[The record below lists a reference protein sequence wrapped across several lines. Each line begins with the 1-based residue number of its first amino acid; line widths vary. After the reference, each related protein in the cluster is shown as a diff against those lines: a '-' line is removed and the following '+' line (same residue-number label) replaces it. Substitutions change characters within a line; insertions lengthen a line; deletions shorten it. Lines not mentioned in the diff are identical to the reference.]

1 MGKHILEEASRC
13 LQCKKPQ
20 CTRGCPVGT
29 PVNTAI
35 RLLMA
40 NKIQDAG
47 ALLFENNPLS
57 VVCSLICPHEKFC
70 EGNCILGKKS
80 TPVQWS
86 DIEHYISSYFLD
98 RLQAD
103 SFKTEEQKER
113 IAIVGSGPAGL
124 TVAFILAIH
133 GYRITIFE
141 SKDRVGGVLQYG
153 IPDFRLPKS
162 IIEKLFKAL
171 LRLGVKVRP
180 NMLIGPV
187 VSLDDLLND
196 GYKAVFIGTG
206 VWNPKPLRLP
216 GETMGNVHYAIN
228 YLKNPDVCD
237 LGYRVAVIGSGNV
250 AMDVARTA
258 LRKGSEVTILYHR
271 GESDMSATRYEYDY
285 ARMEGVDFEFFV
297 SPIAISDEGVHC
309 RSTRKVTGEDG
320 KVRLEQIE
328 GSDRCF
334 PADSVV
340 IATGQAPRGNLK
352 GLEIGKTGL
361 VITDDVG
368 RTTNPAVFASGD
380 VVTGAKTVVEAVERS
395 KQSAQAI
402 MEYVESLA
410 EPA

>member
-1 MGKHILEEASRC
+1 MGKHILEEAGRC
-13 LQCKKPQ
+13 LQCKKPR
-20 CTRGCPVGT
+20 CSKGCPVGT

-35 RLLMA
+35 RLLLA

-70 EGNCILGKKS
+70 EGHCIMGKKS

-103 SFKTEEQKER
+103 TFKTAEQKER

-141 SKDRVGGVLQYG
+141 SKDQIGGVLQYG
-153 IPDFRLPKS
+153 IPDFRLPKT
-162 IIEKLFKAL
+162 ILDKLYKAL
-171 LRLGVKVRP
+171 LRLNVKVRP

-187 VSLDDLLND
+187 VSLEDLLANE
-196 GYKAVFIGTG
+196 YKAVFVGTG
-206 VWNPKPLRLP
+206 VWNPRPLRLP
-216 GETMGNVHYAIN
+216 GETLGHVHYAIS
-228 YLKNPDVCD
+228 YLKNPDVCS

-271 GESDMSATRYEYDY
+271 GEADMSATRYEYDY
-285 ARMEGVDFEFFV
+285 ARMDGVDFEFFV
-297 SPIAISDEGVHC
+297 SPVAISDEGVHC
-309 RSTRKVTGEDG
+309 RTTRKVVDGEG
-320 KVRLEQIE
+320 KVRLEQIAGTE
-328 GSDRCF
+328 RCF

-340 IATGQAPRGNLK
+340 IATGQAPLGTLK

-361 VITDDVG
+361 VITDEVG
-368 RTTNPAVFASGD
+368 RTTHKAVFASGD
-380 VVTGAKTVVEAVERS
+380 VVTGARTVVEAVERS
-395 KQSAQAI
+395 KHSAQAI
-402 MEYVESLA
+402 MDYVESL
-410 EPA
+410 PKTD

>member
-285 ARMEGVDFEFFV
+285 ARMDGVDFEFFV

>member
-1 MGKHILEEASRC
+1 
-13 LQCKKPQ
+13 
-20 CTRGCPVGT
+20 
-29 PVNTAI
+29 VNTAI
-35 RLLMA
+35 RLLLA

-70 EGNCILGKKS
+70 EGHCIMGKKS

-103 SFKTEEQKER
+103 TFKTAEQKER

-141 SKDRVGGVLQYG
+141 SKDQIGGVLQYG
-153 IPDFRLPKS
+153 IPDFRLPKT
-162 IIEKLFKAL
+162 ILDKLYKAL
-171 LRLGVKVRP
+171 LRLNVKVRP

-187 VSLDDLLND
+187 VSLEDLLANE
-196 GYKAVFIGTG
+196 YKAVFVGTG
-206 VWNPKPLRLP
+206 VWNPRPLRLP
-216 GETMGNVHYAIN
+216 GETLGHVHYAIS
-228 YLKNPDVCD
+228 YLKNPDVCS

-271 GESDMSATRYEYDY
+271 GEADMSATRYEYDY
-285 ARMEGVDFEFFV
+285 ARMDGVDFEFFV
-297 SPIAISDEGVHC
+297 SPVAISDEGVHC
-309 RSTRKVTGEDG
+309 RTTRKVVDGEG
-320 KVRLEQIE
+320 KVRLEQIAGTE
-328 GSDRCF
+328 RCF

-340 IATGQAPRGNLK
+340 IATGQAPLGTLK

-361 VITDDVG
+361 VITDEVG
-368 RTTNPAVFASGD
+368 RTTHKAVFASGD
-380 VVTGAKTVVEAVERS
+380 VVTGARTVVEAVERS
-395 KQSAQAI
+395 KHSAQAI
-402 MEYVESLA
+402 MDYVESL
-410 EPA
+410 PKTD